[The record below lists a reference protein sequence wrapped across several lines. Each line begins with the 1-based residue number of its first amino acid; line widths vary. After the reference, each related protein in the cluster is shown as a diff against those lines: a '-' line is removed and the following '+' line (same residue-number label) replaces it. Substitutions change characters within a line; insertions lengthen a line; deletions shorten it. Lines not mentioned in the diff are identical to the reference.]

1 MVANARSSNGKSAE
15 MRDRLAT
22 VVILLDTLERGLGR
36 HDRSQDLIEHLMM
49 ASPIYAG
56 SSLEEDRKLIELARQ
71 QLEADG
77 DATRGRAIVSLRRK
91 GANSSFF
98 LATEL
103 CFADPDLDENHMH
116 FLTGLGE
123 QLEVDEAFM
132 KSVLEVAE
140 LRRRCL
146 NTIGSIRQLSGDRV
160 FCDRF
165 EGGL

>member
-1 MVANARSSNGKSAE
+1 MVANANSSNGKSAG
-15 MRDRLAT
+15 MRNQLAT
-22 VVILLDTLERGLGR
+22 VILLLDTLERGLGR
-36 HDRSQDLIEHLMM
+36 HDRSQELIEHLMM
-49 ASPIYAG
+49 VSPIFTG
-56 SSLEEDRKLIELARQ
+56 NSIEEDRKLINQARGH
-71 QLEADG
+71 LDSDDEA
-77 DATRGRAIVSLRRK
+77 ARGKAIVSLRRK

-103 CFADPDLDENHMH
+103 CFADPDLDEKHLR
-116 FLTGLGE
+116 FLSGLGE
-123 QLEVDEAFM
+123 QLGVESSFM

-146 NTIGSIRQLSGDRV
+146 NTIGSIRQLSGDKV